1 MNKEEAKKIFS
12 LIIEDIINEKVSFD
26 DAREEM
32 ESELLD
38 FIDDKLY
45 NSFLSELEDMEQEYQ
60 QNRYTFEIPREDW

>member
-60 QNRYTFEIPREDW
+60 QNKYTFEIPREDW

>member
-32 ESELLD
+32 ESELFD
-38 FIDDKLY
+38 FIDQKLY
-45 NSFLSELEDMEQEYQ
+45 NSFLSELDDIEQEYQ
-60 QNRYTFEIPREDW
+60 QNKYTFEVPREDW